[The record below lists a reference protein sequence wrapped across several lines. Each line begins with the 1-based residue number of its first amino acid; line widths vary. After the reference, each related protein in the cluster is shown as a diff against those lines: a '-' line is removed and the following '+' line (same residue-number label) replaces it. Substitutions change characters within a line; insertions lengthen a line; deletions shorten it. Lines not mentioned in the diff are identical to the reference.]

1 MRAYEEYSSFETIC
15 LQQKQKRIGILG
27 GSFNPVH
34 NGHISMAYIAL
45 YEFMLGEV
53 IFLPLGVPPHKPS
66 ECIAPACHRIEMLK
80 LAISSENRFSLSTI
94 ETERDGITYTADTLE
109 LIARGN
115 TDTDYYYIIGAD
127 TLFELESWKRID
139 RIMTLTHF
147 ICILRPGHEKP
158 LIMHCAD
165 RLNKKY
171 GYKIHLSQDRG
182 PDISSSLVRM
192 MAKENKLLEGLVPK
206 TVADYIVNNRLYTK
220 RGINA
225 D

>member
-34 NGHISMAYIAL
+34 NGHISIAYIAL

-53 IFLPLGVPPHKPS
+53 IFLPLGTPPHKPN
-66 ECIAPACHRIEMLK
+66 EQIASSRHRLEMLK

-94 ETERDGITYTADTLE
+94 ETGRGGITYTADTLE
-109 LIARGN
+109 LIAGRDAN
-115 TDTDYYYIIGAD
+115 AEYYYIIGTD
-127 TLFELESWKRID
+127 TLFELETWKRID
-139 RIMTLTHF
+139 RVMTLTNF
-147 ICILRPGHEKP
+147 ICIPRPGQEK
-158 LIMHCAD
+158 LLVTHFAE

-171 GYKIHLSQDRG
+171 GHKIHLSRERG

-192 MAKENKLLEGLVPK
+192 QAAENKLSEGLVPK
-206 TVADYIVNNRLYTK
+206 PVADYILCNRLYEK
-220 RGINA
+220 RGA
-225 D
+225 DAD